1 MSDSRQRTGANS
13 EPSPFDQAE
22 EIFSGLVKQLRDR
35 EFKILLDKYNEE
47 FVTAKPTTELTDDDF
62 EGIEQ
67 ARAAEQL
74 QRRCKYA
81 RDLSK
86 DIMKRISGSP
96 DSELFKTA
104 KKVLDL
110 LDEIEVGAENRWR
123 ELDTTT
129 YTLVQL
135 CRAGCKEPVETRG
148 NSTLKSK
155 IKDFLWTLYEKTL
168 KVVVDAVMERMCPK

>member
-74 QRRCKYA
+74 QRRCKYV

-110 LDEIEVGAENRWR
+110 LDKIEIGAKNRWR

-135 CRAGCKEPVETRG
+135 CRVKRWG
-148 NSTLKSK
+148 
-155 IKDFLWTLYEKTL
+155 IKRIISWIFAKTSHFIWAIIIATIGSL
-168 KVVVDAVMERMCPK
+168 IATILIRYFW